1 MTDDATLT
9 FTFVTIC
16 FAAGIGAFVGATT
29 SEYREEA
36 IGLVG
41 CGIWLIAVGLW
52 IAL

>member
-16 FAAGIGAFVGATT
+16 FAAGIGAFVGAAT
-29 SEYREEA
+29 